1 MIYILIT
8 LYLIFLFFQ
17 IRIFILKK
25 SIHTF
30 VLKAYQLNEYF
41 IQKSKKDLENENY
54 ETLMELHYNTCLT
67 NIYVNKI
74 EKNNKIFFNLKQ
86 EKLNMYNSLFNIY
99 NISENKDYR
108 IDYFLEDIN
117 ILKTKD
123 KKNQLLRLKTMYY
136 LLMLNHNTKEI
147 NKLFKI

>member
-8 LYLIFLFFQ
+8 IYLIFLFFQ

-41 IQKSKKDLENENY
+41 IQKSKIELEKDNY

-74 EKNNKIFFNLKQ
+74 KQNSKIFFNLKQ
-86 EKLNMYNSLFNIY
+86 ENLDMYNSLFNIY

-108 IDYFLEDIN
+108 IDYFLEDID
-117 ILKTKD
+117 ILKNKD
-123 KKNQLLRLKTMYY
+123 KKSQLLRLKTMYH
-136 LLMLNHNTKEI
+136 LLMLNHNVKEI
-147 NKLFKI
+147 NKLFKL